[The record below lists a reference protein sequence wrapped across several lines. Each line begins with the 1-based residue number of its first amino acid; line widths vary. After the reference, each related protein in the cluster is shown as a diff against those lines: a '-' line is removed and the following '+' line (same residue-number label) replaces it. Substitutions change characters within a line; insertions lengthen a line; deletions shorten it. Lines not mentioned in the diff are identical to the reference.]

1 MEESK
6 ADKILSAVLTIQGQ
20 VTILQGQMKT
30 TQGQIGTMQ
39 NQIETMQGQIGTMQN
54 QIERM
59 QGQIETTQNQ
69 IERMQGQIETTQNQI
84 ERMQGQMLTKQDL
97 EIEFAKFKKEFGKL
111 LKGTIDEMQQDIDEN
126 REEVRKLPCIS
137 LKSKLKKF
145 VSRAN

>member
-69 IERMQGQIETTQNQI
+69 IERMQGQIETTQNQV

-97 EIEFAKFKKEFGKL
+97 EIKFAEFKKELGKL

>member
-1 MEESK
+1 MVNNKRRWEYLEESK

-39 NQIETMQGQIGTMQN
+39 NQIE
-54 QIERM
+54 RM

-69 IERMQGQIETTQNQI
+69 IERMQGQIETTQNQV
-84 ERMQGQMLTKQDL
+84 ETMQGQMLTKQDL
-97 EIEFAKFKKEFGKL
+97 EIKFAEFKKEFGKL

>member
-30 TQGQIGTMQ
+30 TQGQI
-39 NQIETMQGQIGTMQN
+39 ERMQGQIVTTQN
-54 QIERM
+54 QVERM

-69 IERMQGQIETTQNQI
+69 VERMQGQIEATQNQV
-84 ERMQGQMLTKQDL
+84 ETMQGQMLTKQDL
-97 EIEFAKFKKEFGKL
+97 EIKFAEFKKELGKL

>member
-30 TQGQIGTMQ
+30 TQGQIGTIQ

-69 IERMQGQIETTQNQI
+69 IERMQGQIETTQNQV

-97 EIEFAKFKKEFGKL
+97 EIKFAEFKKELGKL